1 MILEARSTVLEK
13 RSVDPLIEDIAHSVL
28 TGGAGKG
35 LGGSFSMDH
44 HASSAAAAAM
54 SNNLLLRNRFLSTAS
69 AAMTPPKAARA
80 PKAGGGL
87 PTYTLQAGYD
97 KFVSLPNCPADDR
110 PRAVVPRRTERPVA
124 ASESRF
130 CGLAA
135 VAADSGLSAGRRFRA
150 GWAGNW
156 AFAHVGG
163 AHDALADGGN
173 SR

>member
-1 MILEARSTVLEK
+1 MLEK

-35 LGGSFSMDH
+35 LGGAFSMDH

-69 AAMTPPKAARA
+69 AAMTPPKAART

-97 KFVSLPNCPADDR
+97 KFVSLPSCPADDR

-130 CGLAA
+130 AGLTA

-156 AFAHVGG
+156 AFAHVGD